1 MKTILIV
8 LSVLGLILTIAP
20 AFLVFAGTIPW
31 TAHSHLM
38 ATGMVLWFGTAPF
51 WLGKKES

>member
-8 LSVLGLILTIAP
+8 LSVLGLILTIAL

-38 ATGMVLWFGTAPF
+38 AAGMVLWFGTAPF
-51 WLGKKES
+51 WLGKKET

>member
-31 TAHSHLM
+31 TTHSNLM
-38 ATGMVLWFGTAPF
+38 AAGMVLWFATAPF